1 MTYLSAVLEYFD
13 LAQNYRKYQH
23 KLIKNFVKRKILE
36 VGAGNGQIINDYVY
50 DNNNEIFLLEIN
62 SDMHDLLKKKFNLNK
77 NVKIINSTIQNLNQQ
92 FDTILYLDVIEH
104 IEDHEKEILD
114 AYSKLENDGYLV
126 FIVPAFQNLF
136 SNFDASVGHYRRYEK
151 KFFLE
156 FAKKNKIKCIKA
168 HYFDSIGYFI
178 IIISKLF
185 NFMNFYIHKNK
196 DTVTLGIKFWNLLI
210 PISKIL
216 DKILFNSVGKSLICV
231 YQKTK

>member
-50 DNNNEIFLLEIN
+50 DNNNEIVLLEIN

-126 FIVPAFQNLF
+126 FIVPAFQNIF

-168 HYFDSIGYFI
+168 NYFDSIGYFI
-178 IIISKLF
+178 IIIAKLF

-196 DTVTLGIKFWNLLI
+196 NTVTLGIKFWNLLI

>member
-1 MTYLSAVLEYFD
+1 MHLPQANLLNAQHPSHDQRLFQISVLE
-13 LAQNYRKYQH
+13 QIKSP
-23 KLIKNFVKRKILE
+23 KLVACDTMNFWIEGKNDSLMKIIESIDVL
-36 VGAGNGQIINDYVY
+36 IINDAELCSLAK
-50 DNNNEIFLLEIN
+50 DKNIL
-62 SDMHDLLKKKFNLNK
+62 SAAKKISRLGPNTLV
-77 NVKIINSTIQNLNQQ
+77 VKRGE
-92 FDTILYLDVIEH
+92 FGAILF
-104 IEDHEKEILD
+104 HEKEI
-114 AYSKLENDGYLV
+114 

-136 SNFDASVGHYRRYEK
+136 SKFDASVGHYRRYEK

-196 DTVTLGIKFWNLLI
+196 HTVTLGIKFWNLLI

-216 DKILFNSVGKSLICV
+216 DKILFNSVGKSLICI

>member
-1 MTYLSAVLEYFD
+1 M
-13 LAQNYRKYQH
+13 
-23 KLIKNFVKRKILE
+23 
-36 VGAGNGQIINDYVY
+36 
-50 DNNNEIFLLEIN
+50 
-62 SDMHDLLKKKFNLNK
+62 NK

-92 FDTILYLDVIEH
+92 FNTILYLVVIEH
-104 IEDHEKEILD
+104 IEDHENEILE
-114 AYSKLENDGYLV
+114 AYSKLENDGYLI

-136 SNFDASVGHYRRYEK
+136 SKFDASVGHYRRYEK

-156 FAKKNKIKCIKA
+156 FAKKNKIKCVKA

-178 IIISKLF
+178 ILMSKLF

-196 DTVTLGIKFWNLLI
+196 NTVTLGIKFWNLLI

-216 DKILFNSVGKSLICV
+216 DKILFNLVGKSLICI